1 MEKAPMLMRSL
12 SRAAAFLAERVY
24 KKSMMDIDAN
34 NSKRNREHRL
44 PTFIAMIVSWTS
56 RTGNWFED

>member
-24 KKSMMDIDAN
+24 KKSMVILDAN
-34 NSKRNREHRL
+34 NLKRKEIIAL
-44 PTFIAMIVSWTS
+44 PTFIAMIRSST
-56 RTGNWFED
+56 